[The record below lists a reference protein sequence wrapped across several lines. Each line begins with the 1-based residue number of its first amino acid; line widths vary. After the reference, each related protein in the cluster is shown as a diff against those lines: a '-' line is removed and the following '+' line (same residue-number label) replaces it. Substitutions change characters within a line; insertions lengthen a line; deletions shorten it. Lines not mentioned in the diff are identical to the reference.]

1 MATEKFEELHLAREL
16 LRAVE
21 DVGFEEMTPI
31 QAAAIPLILEGKDI
45 IGQAQTGTGKT
56 LAFGLPIVESIN
68 PKTKKIQAIIL
79 CPTRELAIQVA
90 EELKSLLKF
99 KRDIVVLAV
108 YGGQPID
115 RQIRILK
122 SGAHVVIG
130 TPAEPLITSTGAP
143 ET

>member
-1 MATEKFEELHLAREL
+1 MEKEKFEGLEISREL
-16 LRAVE
+16 LKAVE
-21 DVGFEEMTPI
+21 AMGFEEMTPI
-31 QAAAIPLILEGKDI
+31 QAAAIPAVLKGKDI

-56 LAFGLPIVESIN
+56 LAFGLPILESIY
-68 PKTKKIQAIIL
+68 PKTKTCQAIIL

-99 KRDIVVLAV
+99 KRDVTVLAV

-122 SGAHVVIG
+122 SGAHIIIG
-130 TPAEPLITSTGAP
+130 TPG
-143 ET
+143 